1 MACLQMALLA
11 LAVTSGEEPVLLDFY
26 ADWCAP
32 CRQMDPT
39 VRQLSDLGYP
49 IRRVNV
55 DRNRALAA
63 KYGVQGIPCFVM
75 VVDGKETDRV
85 EGATSFG
92 RLEQMC
98 RTTVASREKTP
109 APVRLAG
116 ATTPKTPAVPIPAT
130 ASDPPF
136 ATTWPKAASSETAS
150 SETAASAAPG
160 WRMSPAAPASAVA
173 PASTDEGDKRFDA
186 QLIAATVRLRIE
198 DADGRSCGT
207 GTIIDARQ
215 GEALILTCG
224 HIFRES
230 EGKGRIEVDLF
241 GAVPGQKI
249 PARLITYDL
258 KRDVGL
264 VAIKTPGPVTAVPVA
279 AAGYRL
285 KAGDPV
291 ISVGCNNGDRPT
303 ALHSRVQSL
312 DKFLGPPNIQ
322 VAGLPVEGRSGGGL
336 FSADGLLIG
345 VCNAADPA
353 DREGLYAA
361 LATVH
366 EELEKT
372 GLSHVV
378 RSDETPP
385 ARTPLVA
392 IDPPAMPKEMPAAA
406 EAGRLTTVRP
416 RSDNI
421 QSTSARTDRSATLA
435 AHEQAAL
442 DEIGRRRAEGAEV
455 VCIIRSRANPHA
467 KSEIIVLDD
476 VSPEFLRRLQASRSA
491 PNIR

>member
-11 LAVTSGEEPVLLDFY
+11 LAVTGGEEPVLLDFY

-39 VRQLSDLGYP
+39 VRQLTDLGYP

-63 KYGVQGIPCFVM
+63 KYGVKGIPCFVM

-98 RTTVASREKTP
+98 RTAVASGKKTP

-116 ATTPKTPAVPIPAT
+116 TTTTKTPAVKIPST
-130 ASDPPF
+130 ASEPPF
-136 ATTWPKAASSETAS
+136 TATWPKMES
-150 SETAASAAPG
+150 SETAASETAGGTLG
-160 WRMSPAAPASAVA
+160 WRGSPAASTTA
-173 PASTDEGDKRFDA
+173 PEAMANAGDRRFDA

-207 GTIIDARQ
+207 GTIIDSRK
-215 GEALILTCG
+215 GEALVLTCG

-230 EGKGRIEVDLF
+230 EGKGPIEVDLF
-241 GAVPGQKI
+241 GDVPGQKI
-249 PARLITYDL
+249 PGRLISYDL

-264 VAIKTPGPVTAVPVA
+264 VAFKTPGPVTAVPVA

-291 ISVGCNNGDRPT
+291 ISVGCNNGDQPT
-303 ALHSRVQSL
+303 ARHSRVQSL

-336 FSADGLLIG
+336 FSADGLLVG

-366 EELEKT
+366 EELENT
-372 GLSHVV
+372 GLSYVV
-378 RSDETPP
+378 RSDETPA

-392 IDPPAMPKEMPAAA
+392 IDAPDMPKEMPATA
-406 EAGRLTTVRP
+406 EVTIRP

-421 QSTSARTDRSATLA
+421 QSTSARTDRTDRTDRTATLA

-491 PNIR
+491 PNNR

>member
-39 VRQLSDLGYP
+39 VRQLTDLGYP

-75 VVDGKETDRV
+75 VVDGKEADRV

-92 RLEQMC
+92 RLERMC
-98 RTTVASREKTP
+98 RTAAASRRKTP
-109 APVRLAG
+109 VPVRLTG

-136 ATTWPKAASSETAS
+136 ATTWPKAAASETVSSEMSTNGTAGWRVSPVASATLPPAS
-150 SETAASAAPG
+150 SDA
-160 WRMSPAAPASAVA
+160 
-173 PASTDEGDKRFDA
+173 GDKRFDA

-198 DADGRSCGT
+198 DAGGRSCGT
-207 GTIIDARQ
+207 GTIIDARK

-230 EGKGRIEVDLF
+230 EGKGPIEVDLF

-249 PARLITYDL
+249 PGRLISYDL

-264 VAIKTPGPVTAVPVA
+264 VAVKTPGPLTAVPVA

-303 ALHSRVQSL
+303 ALHSRVKSL

-366 EELEKT
+366 GELEKT
-372 GLSHVV
+372 GLSYVV

-392 IDPPAMPKEMPAAA
+392 IDPPAMLKEMPTQS
-406 EAGRLTTVRP
+406 EAGRLATVRP

-421 QSTSARTDRSATLA
+421 QSTSARTDRSTTLA

-491 PNIR
+491 PNAR